1 MKKLKLW
8 QKTMIAL
15 FIGIVLGFIFSAM
28 GGREVGWIAVSM
40 KACSFVGGIYLRMLR
55 MLSVPL
61 VFACILNSVAKLGD
75 LKQLTGLGIK
85 TFLFFFVTSAISV
98 VFGLI
103 VTMLLKPGAGFTMEE
118 LSAASYE
125 ATAEINVLDSITNMF
140 PVNIFASLTS
150 GDMMQIIVFAI
161 FAGIAM
167 IILGEK
173 VKVFASFIDNM
184 ESLMFKVTDL
194 VLVFTPIGVL
204 GLMTDTI
211 ATYGSKVVGS
221 LVTFIACDWI
231 AALITIVV
239 MYSIMLVFICRMN
252 PFKFWAHFKEPIMIA
267 IATLVS
273 VATLPLGMKT
283 CTEKIGVPKSTTDFV
298 LPLGAT
304 ANMNGTAVYFG
315 LIVVFTC
322 QLMGIQLSISQYVI
336 LVIQSVL
343 MAIGCAAVP
352 SIALVLSATLL
363 TSFGLP
369 IEAIGLVTGIHRIVN
384 TAHTPTNVMGDW
396 VTATCIASL
405 DGTLD
410 REKCVAKL

>member
-1 MKKLKLW
+1 
-8 QKTMIAL
+8 
-15 FIGIVLGFIFSAM
+15 
-28 GGREVGWIAVSM
+28 
-40 KACSFVGGIYLRMLR
+40 
-55 MLSVPL
+55 
-61 VFACILNSVAKLGD
+61 
-75 LKQLTGLGIK
+75 
-85 TFLFFFVTSAISV
+85 
-98 VFGLI
+98 
-103 VTMLLKPGAGFTMEE
+103 
-118 LSAASYE
+118 
-125 ATAEINVLDSITNMF
+125 
-140 PVNIFASLTS
+140 
-150 GDMMQIIVFAI
+150 
-161 FAGIAM
+161 
-167 IILGEK
+167 
-173 VKVFASFIDNM
+173 
-184 ESLMFKVTDL
+184 MFKVTDL

-252 PFKFWAHFKEPIMIA
+252 PFKFWAQFKEPIMIA

>member
-1 MKKLKLW
+1 
-8 QKTMIAL
+8 MIAL

-194 VLVFTPIGVL
+194 VLVFL
-204 GLMTDTI
+204 
-211 ATYGSKVVGS
+211 S
-221 LVTFIACDWI
+221 L
-231 AALITIVV
+231 
-239 MYSIMLVFICRMN
+239 
-252 PFKFWAHFKEPIMIA
+252 
-267 IATLVS
+267 
-273 VATLPLGMKT
+273 
-283 CTEKIGVPKSTTDFV
+283 
-298 LPLGAT
+298 
-304 ANMNGTAVYFG
+304 
-315 LIVVFTC
+315 
-322 QLMGIQLSISQYVI
+322 
-336 LVIQSVL
+336 
-343 MAIGCAAVP
+343 
-352 SIALVLSATLL
+352 
-363 TSFGLP
+363 
-369 IEAIGLVTGIHRIVN
+369 IHI
-384 TAHTPTNVMGDW
+384 
-396 VTATCIASL
+396 
-405 DGTLD
+405 
-410 REKCVAKL
+410 